1 MVESLLI
8 ILLIVVLLVVGFKVA
23 MGCISLIA
31 IIIVIY
37 FILNLFS

>member
-1 MVESLLI
+1 MVEGLLI
-8 ILLIVVLLVVGFKVA
+8 ILLIVVLLVVGFKVV